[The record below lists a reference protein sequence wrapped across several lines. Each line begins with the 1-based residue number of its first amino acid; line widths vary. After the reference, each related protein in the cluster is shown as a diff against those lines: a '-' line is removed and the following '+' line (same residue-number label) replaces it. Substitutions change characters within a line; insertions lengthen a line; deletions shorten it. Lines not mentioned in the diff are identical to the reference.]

1 MRNVN
6 TYVRKE
12 VCFMNLVLA
21 IVLIVLGT
29 LAGAVGG
36 FFIAQRMMKKHLQEN
51 PPITEDVI
59 IAMMSQMGRKP
70 SQKQVNQVMK
80 QINANMK

>member
-1 MRNVN
+1 MKRGF
-6 TYVRKE
+6 
-12 VCFMNLVLA
+12 FMHIWVA
-21 IVLIVLGT
+21 IPLIVLA
-29 LAGAVGG
+29 LLIGAVGG

-51 PPITEDVI
+51 PPITEEVI
-59 IAMMSQMGRKP
+59 VTMMSQMGRKP

>member
-1 MRNVN
+1 MHIG
-6 TYVRKE
+6 
-12 VCFMNLVLA
+12 LA
-21 IVLIVLGT
+21 IFLIVLGI
-29 LAGAVGG
+29 LAGVVGG

-59 IAMMSQMGRKP
+59 VAMMSQMGRKP

-80 QINANMK
+80 QINANMKMK

>member
-1 MRNVN
+1 MH
-6 TYVRKE
+6 
-12 VCFMNLVLA
+12 LGLA
-21 IVLIVLGT
+21 IVLIILGILVGT
-29 LAGAVGG
+29 VGG
-36 FFIAQRMMKKHLQEN
+36 FFISQRLMKKHLQEN
-51 PPITEDVI
+51 PPINEEVI

>member
-1 MRNVN
+1 MP
-6 TYVRKE
+6 
-12 VCFMNLVLA
+12 LILG
-21 IVLIVLGT
+21 IVLIVLGI

-51 PPITEDVI
+51 PPITEEVI
-59 IAMMSQMGRKP
+59 VAMMSQMGRKP

-80 QINANMK
+80 QVQANMK